1 MTFTSSYTEGLIQ
14 QSEYHYGTPDM
25 SLSGSFSG
33 SFQGDGSD
41 LTNIPA
47 TGIVGLNLSQ
57 IASGSS
63 TASISPSGGL
73 FVNTHITASGNIS
86 ASGEVRGANLYT
98 VGTLTAEHIISTD
111 DMVVT
116 DDLTVNGNISGS
128 NLSQIYA
135 SIYNVDGAQ
144 FANMS
149 GGTFQLASSATVT
162 QIDLGKSNAAVPV
175 FINGAVTCSTNISA
189 SGNIYGKDLYVGGSQ
204 FTDISA
210 IPNHFGI
217 GLNGWGSLLLQNI
230 TASGNISSSAT
241 STASFGTYL
250 GDGSQLSG
258 ISTTP
263 FPFSGSAI
271 ITGSLFVSQ
280 SVVDFTSA
288 SAVLMNIE
296 DIPLVNPIVE
306 YILTGAITSSGTTI
320 TLPNLLTYV
329 SSSTY
334 EYLEIFI
341 NGDRLRYNQDFIPTS
356 TSSIQFQI
364 SIPSTAEVTYKS
376 LKRPT

>member
-63 TASISPSGGL
+63 TASISPNGGL

-128 NLSQIYA
+128 NLSQIHA

-144 FANMS
+144 FANMN

-175 FINGAVTCSTNISA
+175 FINGAVTCSTDISS
-189 SGNIYGKDLYVGGSQ
+189 SGTGSFKKLEIYGIGSGGSSG
-204 FTDISA
+204 FICDDAGTGDLT
-210 IPNHFGI
+210 FGI
-217 GLNGWGSLLLQNI
+217 GKTNPLYTLDVLGTVNATRLYGNGSGITDLQRP
-230 TASGNISSSAT
+230 ISSSVST
-241 STASFGTYL
+241 HVTASDLNAGYYFRAGGNITCSIQANSTVACAV
-250 GDGSQLSG
+250 GSEFDFFQTSSAGNVLFLSG
-258 ISTTP
+258 
-263 FPFSGSAI
+263 SGVTLNTKGGFTKLDGQFAGA
-271 ITGSLFVSQ
+271 TLKK
-280 SVVDFTSA
+280 VDTD
-288 SAVLMNIE
+288 E
-296 DIPLVNPIVE
+296 WDLV
-306 YILTGAITSSGTTI
+306 
-320 TLPNLLTYV
+320 
-329 SSSTY
+329 
-334 EYLEIFI
+334 
-341 NGDRLRYNQDFIPTS
+341 GDLNS
-356 TSSIQFQI
+356 
-364 SIPSTAEVTYKS
+364 
-376 LKRPT
+376 